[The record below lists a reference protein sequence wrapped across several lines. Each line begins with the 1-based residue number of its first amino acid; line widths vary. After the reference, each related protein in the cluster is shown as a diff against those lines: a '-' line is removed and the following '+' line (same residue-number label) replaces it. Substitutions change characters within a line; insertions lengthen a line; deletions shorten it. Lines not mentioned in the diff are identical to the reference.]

1 MEEIE
6 RTESVTP
13 RDYNRLEGTL
23 IGLGRNRDFQR
34 ARKGTGKLY
43 RPGVPREHVTRARE
57 QLQTAL
63 IDFEADANADLAA
76 RLHQEFR
83 GCIESYEHAKASA
96 GALDFLDLLLK
107 ARDLVKRD
115 RVVRQRFQQRFK
127 RIFVDEFQDTDP
139 LQAEI
144 LLLLG
149 ADDPSVSDWAL
160 IRPVAGKLFIV
171 GDPKQSI
178 YRFRRADVGVYQR
191 VYQILEAAGA
201 TRVTLR
207 TSFRAR
213 PNIQQAVNAAFEPL
227 MDGDPVALQASYVKL
242 EAFRADPRNNRR
254 SSCCPVPRPYA
265 IQRIANTRIEDSLP
279 DAVGAFVAWLIGKS
293 KWTVTER
300 PTSVAD
306 TVSNQDFVVRRV
318 PWRRR

>member
-1 MEEIE
+1 MHWSDQLQEFAELSDRPAYAHDNFHVDTRPARQLMEEIE

-43 RPGVPREHVTRARE
+43 RPGMPREHVTRARE

-115 RVVRQRFQQRFK
+115 RVVRQQ
-127 RIFVDEFQDTDP
+127 
-139 LQAEI
+139 LSA
-144 LLLLG
+144 
-149 ADDPSVSDWAL
+149 
-160 IRPVAGKLFIV
+160 
-171 GDPKQSI
+171 
-178 YRFRRADVGVYQR
+178 
-191 VYQILEAAGA
+191 
-201 TRVTLR
+201 
-207 TSFRAR
+207 
-213 PNIQQAVNAAFEPL
+213 
-227 MDGDPVALQASYVKL
+227 ALQTY
-242 EAFRADPRNNRR
+242 FR
-254 SSCCPVPRPYA
+254 
-265 IQRIANTRIEDSLP
+265 
-279 DAVGAFVAWLIGKS
+279 G
-293 KWTVTER
+293 
-300 PTSVAD
+300 
-306 TVSNQDFVVRRV
+306 RV
-318 PWRRR
+318 PGHRSAPGRNPSASGR